1 MLTSAKVKDNGTIW
15 QRCNLIQQS
24 TIRNWDRPT
33 GLPDS
38 DYWFRLQTFCPCKS
52 GVEKSQLVAKM
63 STSESD
69 YGSAQTDEIEVKFTE
84 SESDSYSYSE
94 ATDGHRA
101 EGKELYGLARVAAG
115 RHDEPNPNLGI
126 PIQLQRNAIATGVTD
141 GDALSAVQ
149 FTDTAEDH
157 DDEPSA
163 WRAPRSTLCI
173 LCACGIPFLFLLP
186 VWSCVGCRVWSD
198 LRLAP
203 ASPSKERLLCLWR
216 SFGIASGIV
225 FLFVL
230 GIVIF
235 VASEGLRFGHG
246 PDVGTLFVYFVL
258 PPVLSG
264 IAAGIAVA
272 FMVVASRIIRA
283 ADKNRAA
290 SQLRSLNLCANS
302 AALLYFTPLFIL
314 SALIVWRR
322 FRSLPVDS
330 RCADRALLTGAMSV
344 IAMVLTALAWIHPYE
359 IASPFAFN
367 PNILIA
373 SLIGIFFCVLLA
385 AGVVFT
391 NAVDKELYQLIFSN
405 KKDTTETTKIIQ
417 GKAIKP

>member
-1 MLTSAKVKDNGTIW
+1 MVVHRQMKL
-15 QRCNLIQQS
+15 
-24 TIRNWDRPT
+24 
-33 GLPDS
+33 
-38 DYWFRLQTFCPCKS
+38 KS
-52 GVEKSQLVAKM
+52 S
-63 STSESD
+63 
-69 YGSAQTDEIEVKFTE
+69 IKFTESE

-94 ATDGHRA
+94 ATDGHHA
-101 EGKELYGLARVAAG
+101 EGKVLYGHGLARVAAG
-115 RHDEPNPNLGI
+115 PNPNLGI
-126 PIQLQRNAIATGVTD
+126 PIQLQRNATATGVAD

-216 SFGIASGIV
+216 NFGIASSVV

-230 GIVIF
+230 GVVIF
-235 VASEGLRFGHG
+235 VASEGLSGFSRGA
-246 PDVGTLFVYFVL
+246 DVGILIVFFAI
-258 PPVLSG
+258 PPILSG

-272 FMVVASRIIRA
+272 YMVVASRIIRA

-302 AALLYFTPLFIL
+302 TALLYFTPLFIL

-330 RCADRALLTGAMSV
+330 RCADRALLTGAISI
-344 IAMVLTALAWIHPYE
+344 IAM
-359 IASPFAFN
+359 F
-367 PNILIA
+367 
-373 SLIGIFFCVLLA
+373 
-385 AGVVFT
+385 
-391 NAVDKELYQLIFSN
+391 
-405 KKDTTETTKIIQ
+405 
-417 GKAIKP
+417 